1 MNSNK
6 SVIETDRNNNQNV
19 VETDKNDANRD
30 PITNEPGAH
39 PVGTG
44 VGAAGAGTAAT
55 LIGAVV
61 GGPVGGVV
69 GAVVGSV
76 IGGLAGKVTAESVNP
91 TFEDNHWRESYTTR
105 SYADPNLQYEDYQ
118 SAYRIGYEGY
128 DRSTDQNFYEAEP
141 QLKRDYETHCTQ
153 QGRAGLPWDKAKHAV
168 QDAWD
173 KADADVKH

>member
-1 MNSNK
+1 MNNNENI
-6 SVIETDRNNNQNV
+6 VETDRNNNQDI
-19 VETDKNDANRD
+19 VEADKNDANRD
-30 PITNEPGAH
+30 PISNEPGAH

-91 TFEDNHWRESYTTR
+91 TFEDTYWRETYTTR
-105 SYADPNLQYEDYQ
+105 SYVDPNLQYEDYQ
-118 SAYRIGYEGY
+118 TAYRIGYEGY
-128 DRSTDQNFYEAEP
+128 DRSTDQNFHQAEP
-141 QLKRDYETHCTQ
+141 QLKREYETHCTQ
-153 QGRAGLPWDKAKHAV
+153 QGRAGLPWETAKHAV
-168 QDAWD
+168 KDAWD
-173 KADADVKH
+173 KAHADVKH